1 MTFNTKYLSKTFIA
15 FACIVPLVILFFLSL
30 SRHWIFPNIIPQQFS
45 ADTWKDAF
53 TGGNG
58 ISKSLWLTLSISL
71 SVAVLAT
78 TAGFFSSK
86 LIAYHKNR
94 KTLLTLA
101 YLPFILSPVILA
113 VCLKYFFIKMD
124 LAGNVAGVILAN
136 LIIAFPYS
144 VIFFIGFWNRQLQ
157 QYDALV
163 KTLGGSSGD
172 AFRKVIVPIAKPML
186 LVCFFQSFLIAW
198 FEYGL
203 TSVIGYGKVQTLTIK
218 VYGFLTEA
226 NIFYAALSC
235 CLLVIPPVILLWI
248 NKKIIFRQAK

>member
-1 MTFNTKYLSKTFIA
+1 MTFNTKSISKFLIA
-15 FACIVPLVILFFLSL
+15 TACILPIIILFLLSF
-30 SRHWIFPNIIPQQFS
+30 SRNWVFPNLLPQSFS
-45 ADTWKDAF
+45 ANNWKDAF
-53 TGGNG
+53 SKGNG
-58 ISKSLWLTLSISL
+58 IGKSLWLTLFISL
-71 SVAVLAT
+71 SVACLAT
-78 TAGFFSSK
+78 GAGFFASK
-86 LIAYHKNR
+86 LIAYHRQR
-94 KTLLTLA
+94 KTLLMLA

-124 LAGNVAGVILAN
+124 LAGNIAGVILAN

-144 VIFFIGFWNRQLQ
+144 VIFFIGFWNRELQ
-157 QYDALV
+157 QYEALV
-163 KTLGGSSGD
+163 KTMGGSARDTFS
-172 AFRKVIVPIAKPML
+172 KVIIPFAKPML
-186 LVCFFQSFLIAW
+186 LICFFQSFLIAW

-218 VYGFLTEA
+218 VYQFVTEA